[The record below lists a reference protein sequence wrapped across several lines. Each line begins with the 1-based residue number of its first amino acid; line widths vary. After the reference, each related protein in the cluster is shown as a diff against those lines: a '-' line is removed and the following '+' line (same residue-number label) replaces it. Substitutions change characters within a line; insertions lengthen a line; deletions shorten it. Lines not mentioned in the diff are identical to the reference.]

1 MVVITW
7 KVLTT
12 WKVPTLFQ
20 ATTLEAL
27 LFNPVVSNGLSHS
40 KTFSSVI
47 LKYVQK
53 KTKIK
58 ISNLPFISW
67 VHVDQW
73 GHLLDPLKHKF
84 VFVPG
89 MQNTKEVD
97 V

>member
-12 WKVPTLFQ
+12 WKVPTLFR

-27 LFNPVVSNGLSHS
+27 LFYPVVSNGLSYS

-53 KTKIK
+53 LKKCVISAELFTFLKPNNKIK
-58 ISNLPFISW
+58 DIKFTLNFLVSW
-67 VHVDQW
+67 
-73 GHLLDPLKHKF
+73 F
-84 VFVPG
+84 
-89 MQNTKEVD
+89 
-97 V
+97 